1 MSSHPFLFQKKYHH
15 QDFAGVALVRTDVF
29 PPLPFLPLFKSESQ
43 RRAERGLEDP
53 FLQRDRAGQAP
64 GASCPLPHNPLC
76 AHNQAALPGTSPPHL
91 DVGLVLLSA
100 TCCYRSTPSLTWT
113 HRSGRPPAPW
123 PRAPHLAPPQT
134 HAAQPLCSEPGPFTN
149 QASPAASPCDD
160 GHFSPPTGTACKR
173 HVSSLGNAF

>member
-91 DVGLVLLSA
+91 DVGLVLLPA

-113 HRSGRPPAPW
+113 HRSGRPPVP
-123 PRAPHLAPPQT
+123 LAPRPSPRPT
-134 HAAQPLCSEPGPFTN
+134 ANTCS
-149 QASPAASPCDD
+149 S
-160 GHFSPPTGTACKR
+160 TAVLRAGAFHK
-173 HVSSLGNAF
+173 SSLSGSVSL